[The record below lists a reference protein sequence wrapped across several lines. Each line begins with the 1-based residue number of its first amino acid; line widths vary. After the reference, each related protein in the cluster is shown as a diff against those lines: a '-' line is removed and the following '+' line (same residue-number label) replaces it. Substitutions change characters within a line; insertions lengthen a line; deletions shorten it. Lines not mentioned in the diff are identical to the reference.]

1 MTIRPVELNG
11 VIQRTQDMGALK
23 QQEDVKPMA
32 DQQTFQ
38 LQARKDEMRRSE
50 QVNHKD
56 DADNDQRR
64 FDAKEK
70 GNGQYQKG
78 KNRKKGASGR
88 EEGKVVI
95 KGESRGFDMKI

>member
-11 VIQRTQDMGALK
+11 MIQRTQDVGALK

-32 DQQTFQ
+32 DQQTLQ
-38 LQARKDEMRRSE
+38 LQAQKNDMRKSE
-50 QVNHKD
+50 QVNHKNN
-56 DADNDQRR
+56 ADNDESR

-70 GNGQYQKG
+70 GKNQYQQNKG
-78 KNRKKGASGR
+78 GRKGAPEQ

-95 KGESRGFDMKI
+95 KGTSQGFDMKV